1 MRTPTEIGGC
11 PMPQTSELANET
23 LKDLITI
30 ERTLWENN
38 AEIYHERYSPEAVL
52 IFSGV
57 GRIDRDTAVA
67 AIRKENAEGRAWA
80 EVGFDDVDGRW
91 IESGAA
97 ALITY
102 VATARWNYESTASD
116 TLCASV
122 YVRVGGSWRVAF
134 HQQTPI

>member
-1 MRTPTEIGGC
+1 
-11 PMPQTSELANET
+11 MPQTSELAKGT

-38 AEIYHERYSPEAVL
+38 ADTYHDSYSPEALL
-52 IFSGV
+52 IFAGV
-57 GRIDRDTAVA
+57 GRIDRETAVA

-80 EVGFDDVDGRW
+80 EVSFDEVDGRW
-91 IESGAA
+91 ITTDAA
-97 ALITY
+97 ALISY
-102 VATARWNYESTASD
+102 MATARWNYESSASR

-122 YVRVGGSWRVAF
+122 YLREGGSWRVAF

>member
-1 MRTPTEIGGC
+1 
-11 PMPQTSELANET
+11 MPQTSELAKGT

-38 AEIYHERYSPEAVL
+38 ADTYHDRYSPEAVL
-52 IFSGV
+52 IFPGV
-57 GRIDRDTAVA
+57 GRIEREKAVA

-80 EVGFDDVDGRW
+80 EVSFDEVDGRW
-91 IESGAA
+91 ITMDAA

-102 VATARWNYESTASD
+102 TATARWNYESSASK

-122 YVRVGGSWRVAF
+122 YLREGGSWRVAF

>member
-1 MRTPTEIGGC
+1 MTQI
-11 PMPQTSELANET
+11 SELAKDV

-30 ERTLWENN
+30 ESTLWENN
-38 AEIYHERYSPEAVL
+38 AEIYHDRYSPEAVL
-52 IFSGV
+52 IFPGV
-57 GRIDRDTAVA
+57 GRIDREKAVA
-67 AIRKENAEGRAWA
+67 AIRNENAEDRAWA
-80 EVGFDDVDGRW
+80 EVRFDDVDGRW
-91 IESGAA
+91 ITTDAA

-102 VATARWNYESTASD
+102 MATARWNYASSASR

>member
-1 MRTPTEIGGC
+1 
-11 PMPQTSELANET
+11 MPQTSELAKGT

-38 AEIYHERYSPEAVL
+38 PDTYHERYSPEALL
-52 IFSGV
+52 IFPGV
-57 GRIDRDTAVA
+57 GRIDRETAVA
-67 AIRKENAEGRAWA
+67 AIRRENAEGHAWA
-80 EVGFDDVDGRW
+80 EVRFDDVDGRW
-91 IESGAA
+91 ITIDTA
-97 ALITY
+97 ALISY
-102 VATARWNYESTASD
+102 MATARWNYESSASK

>member
-1 MRTPTEIGGC
+1 MT
-11 PMPQTSELANET
+11 QTSELAKEI

-38 AEIYHERYSPEAVL
+38 AELYHDRYSPEAVL
-52 IFSGV
+52 IFPGV
-57 GRIDRDTAVA
+57 GRIDREKAVA
-67 AIRKENAEGRAWA
+67 AIRNENAEGRAWT
-80 EVGFDDVDGRW
+80 EVRFDDVDGRW
-91 IESGAA
+91 IATDAA

-102 VATARWNYESTASD
+102 MATARWNYASSASR